1 MTGDDDLHALFLGE
15 IRRHAATLADVASPD
30 AAVRRALHALKG
42 TASLLG
48 ESALAEALAR
58 LERRHRASPSDAR
71 DAAASLL
78 VDVEARV
85 ARGEPP
91 LVSSWPEPPPDL
103 VAGLVA
109 DGVRPT
115 YVSEM
120 KDRLARIDEALASG
134 RAADEVRRDVLR
146 HVHAMKG
153 AAGNAGADEMAWFC
167 HGLEAELKKGDH
179 GGDDARASISVLT
192 ALRGV
197 WSELIVE
204 PSVAL
209 ARLSSRPPPR
219 AEPPPAGEPPPPRSS
234 VPSTGKIPRVR
245 STRPPQLDDL
255 DGASTRVPNDALDRI
270 AERTTVVA
278 RAAARVAHDLS
289 SSRIAS
295 RELRALGAELA
306 EALRLI
312 GPPRPWGAPAAA
324 LMKIE
329 RAERRASALA
339 EELERTLLLAR
350 DHAEEVDSATTVALV
365 ELGKLRKA
373 RASWLLD
380 RVAAAVAA
388 QAPMVDKQVRVVVA
402 GGDQEVDRSVL
413 ETLFDPVLQIAQNAL
428 AHGLELPGERVAA
441 GKPREGMLAIT
452 ASFDSDRFRL
462 TIEDDGAGVDV
473 DKVRERALSS
483 GVVPREVAEHAD
495 VDALLDLL
503 FLPGF
508 TTRAQADVLAGRG
521 LGLDVAHAAVRRLG
535 GGMRL
540 GSRPGRGVTVTVD
553 VPSGAGALSVLWART
568 GGHTLAFPARGV
580 RRVLA
585 GSSGARTLTPLG
597 APTRRPAE
605 PAPFSLE
612 LDTLARAGEWLVV
625 AVDDVLELEEVVVRP
640 LPPLVSSAG
649 PYRGAVLRPDGRLD
663 LVVDLARV
671 VDACA
676 TP

>member
-1 MTGDDDLHALFLGE
+1 MTGDADLQALFLGE
-15 IRRHAATLADVASPD
+15 IRRHAATLADGAATD
-30 AAVRRALHALKG
+30 DAVRRALHALKG

-58 LERRHRASPSDAR
+58 LERRHRASPDDAR
-71 DAAASLL
+71 DAAAALL

-91 LVSSWPEPPPDL
+91 LVSSWPEPPADL
-103 VAGLVA
+103 VAGMVP

-115 YVSEM
+115 YVTEM

-134 RAADEVRRDVLR
+134 RPADEVRLDVLR

-179 GGDDARASISVLT
+179 GADDSRAAIAVLS

-204 PSVAL
+204 PSLAL
-209 ARLSSRPPPR
+209 ARLSNRPPP
-219 AEPPPAGEPPPPRSS
+219 AKEPPPPRSS
-234 VPSTGKIPRVR
+234 VPSTGKVPRGR
-245 STRPPQLDDL
+245 STRPPQFDDL
-255 DGASTRVPNDALDRI
+255 DGASTRVPNEALDRL

-278 RAAARVAHDLS
+278 RAAARVAHDLA
-289 SSRIAS
+289 SSRLAS
-295 RELRALGAELA
+295 RDLREMAVELA

-324 LMKIE
+324 LIKIE
-329 RAERRASALA
+329 RAERRATAIA
-339 EELERTLLLAR
+339 EELERALVLAR
-350 DHAEEVDSATTVALV
+350 DHAEEVDGATTVALV
-365 ELGKLRKA
+365 EVGKLRKT

-380 RVAAAVAA
+380 RVAAAIAA
-388 QAPMVDKQVRVVVA
+388 QAPLIDKQVKVTVA
-402 GGDQEVDRSVL
+402 GGEQEVDRSVL
-413 ETLFDPVLQIAQNAL
+413 EALFDPVLQIAQNAL
-428 AHGLELPGERVAA
+428 AHGLEVPVERVAA
-441 GKPREGMLAIT
+441 GKPREGMLSLV

-462 TIEDDGAGVDV
+462 TVEDDGAGVDV

-521 LGLDVAHAAVRRLG
+521 LGLDVAHAAVRRQG

-540 GSRPGRGVTVTVD
+540 ASRPGRGVTVTVD

-568 GGHTLAFPARGV
+568 GGLTLAFPARGV

-585 GSSGARTLTPLG
+585 GAERARSLSSLGGAATRAG
-597 APTRRPAE
+597 AH
-605 PAPFSLE
+605 APFSLE
-612 LDTLARAGEWLVV
+612 LDTLVRAGEWLVV
-625 AVDDVLELEEVVVRP
+625 AVDAVLEIEEVVVRP
-640 LPPLVSSAG
+640 LPPLVSSCG
-649 PYRGAVLRPDGRLD
+649 PYRGAVLRPDGHLD
-663 LVVDLARV
+663 LVIDLSRLS
-671 VDACA
+671 DACA
-676 TP
+676 SS